1 MTQKA
6 EAAPLTTGPL
16 QVRSPAKGSNA
27 SSIRDMAV
35 SLAGRGWAV
44 FPCRPGDKRPAVP
57 EWEQRACSDPAPV
70 GRYWPSPRHNIGVAC
85 GPSGL
90 VVIDLDTAAH
100 GGELPQEWRIPGVNE
115 GADVLAVLV
124 ERLGQKWPHTY
135 MVRTPSGGTH
145 LYYQGSEGREIR
157 NSASKIGPMIDVRAA
172 GGYVVAAGSVTS
184 VGVYEVL
191 IDSDPVPL
199 PEWLADLADPP
210 DSVRSPSTHATPR
223 IGGQGSPHGRFVG
236 LLDTLL
242 NAPVGQ
248 RNNVLHW
255 AACRARDMVREGQVE
270 QHAAYAALTGAAES
284 IGLGEQ
290 ESQATLNSAFGRAA

>member
-16 QVRSPAKGSNA
+16 QVRSPAKGSNM
-27 SSIRDMAV
+27 SSIRDKAV

-44 FPCRPGDKRPAVP
+44 FPCRPSDKRPAVP
-57 EWEQRACSDPAPV
+57 EWDRRACSDPATA

-90 VVIDLDTAAH
+90 VVVDLDTPAH
-100 GGELPQEWRIPGVNE
+100 GGTLPEEWRIPGVVE

-124 ERLGQKWPHTY
+124 ERLGREWPHTY
-135 MVRTPSGGTH
+135 MVRTPSFGTH
-145 LYYQGSEGREIR
+145 LYYLKPEGREIR
-157 NSASKIGPMIDVRAA
+157 NSAGKVGPMIDVRAA
-172 GGYVVAAGSVTS
+172 GGYVVGAGSVTS

-191 IDSDPVPL
+191 IDSAPAPL
-199 PEWLADLADPP
+199 PGWLADLADPP
-210 DSVRSPSTHATPR
+210 RSVRSLSTQAAPR
-223 IGGQGSPHGRFVG
+223 AEVSGRPRSRFVA

-242 NAPVGQ
+242 NAPIGQ

-255 AACRARDMVREGQVE
+255 AACRAGDMVQEGQVE
-270 QHAAYAALTGAAES
+270 QYAAYTALTQAAES

-290 ESQATLNSAFGRAA
+290 ESRATITSAFGRAA